1 MSDNNNPNDSSNDC
15 NNSSTNYGNS
25 KYSNS
30 KRNNS
35 GGSDDEPNDY
45 IKAISYF
52 GRVAFT
58 TAACIIVCVLIGNF
72 LDGLFGTSP
81 WLLLV
86 FSLIGLGAAFK
97 SIFDLAKK

>member
-1 MSDNNNPNDSSNDC
+1 MPDNNNPNDNTDKTNDTNNADNSC
-15 NNSSTNYGNS
+15 NNSYH
-25 KYSNS
+25 SN
-30 KRNNS
+30 KDNNK
-35 GGSDDEPNDY
+35 DEPNDY

-81 WLLLV
+81 WLLLL